1 MNKAT
6 EALIPRLIESI
17 NSHRNSAI
25 ARIDSYVQQG
35 NLDRAKEYA
44 DGYRNGTY
52 DCVIRRPRKIR
63 VATMEAA
70 GDYLKAHKPNG
81 VAGLD
86 WHRTYQ
92 NNGNPD
98 AYIRVT
104 FSDFPAFASF
114 VGPEAAI
121 RMAWDAAEARD
132 EADRAWSNTVASY
145 YTMKEAVADSMPVLA
160 NLLVTL
166 RNTPNHDREQ
176 RLRITALVGQLRRD
190 ADHTFLATPDDELR
204 YLYYTAS
211 DLHNVV
217 YSLDNERTA
226 GKVVEAINAFRSNK
240 RQATTMRERA
250 NEVMDR
256 ADEFEQSIRN
266 GTLLMDKENEDND

>member
-1 MNKAT
+1 VNKAT
-6 EALIPRLIESI
+6 EALIPRLVESI

-25 ARIDSYVQQG
+25 ARIDSCVQQG
-35 NLDRAKEYA
+35 NLDRAKELA
-44 DGYRNGTY
+44 DSYRSGTY

-70 GDYLKAHKPNG
+70 ADYLKAHKPNG

-121 RMAWDAAEARD
+121 RMAWDAAKARD
-132 EADRAWSNTVASY
+132 EADKAWNDTVASY
-145 YTMKEAVADSMPVLA
+145 YAMKEAVADSMPVLA

-204 YLYYTAS
+204 YLYHTAS

-226 GKVVEAINAFRSNK
+226 GKVVDAISAFRTNK

-266 GTLLMDKENEDND
+266 GTLLMDKEDEDNG